1 MYEVGVQ
8 ERRRS
13 TPLPRKSVVLEVRP
27 ISPSAGYVYARVSRS
42 RRGFSKWSYQRIKS
56 LSLSVWKRH
65 VPARNIPR
73 RFTRYRAPHF
83 LPLKSYEVWAEVT
96 DDEEGGGGV
105 TGPLPRYTGPRK
117 KNGRKGISLG

>member
-27 ISPSAGYVYARVSRS
+27 ISPSVGYVYARVSRS

-56 LSLSVWKRH
+56 LSLSVETSRTSAEYSAA
-65 VPARNIPR
+65 VYEIPCPA
-73 RFTRYRAPHF
+73 
-83 LPLKSYEVWAEVT
+83 LPSVKIL
-96 DDEEGGGGV
+96 
-105 TGPLPRYTGPRK
+105 
-117 KNGRKGISLG
+117 

>member
-1 MYEVGVQ
+1 MV
-8 ERRRS
+8 
-13 TPLPRKSVVLEVRP
+13 LPEDK
-27 ISPSAGYVYARVSRS
+27 VSLS
-42 RRGFSKWSYQRIKS
+42 F
-56 LSLSVWKRH
+56 SLSVWKRH

-105 TGPLPRYTGPRK
+105 TGPLSRYTGPRK

>member
-27 ISPSAGYVYARVSRS
+27 ISPSVGYVYARVSRS

-56 LSLSVWKRH
+56 LSLCVETSRTSAEYSAAVYEIPCPALPSVK
-65 VPARNIPR
+65 I
-73 RFTRYRAPHF
+73 
-83 LPLKSYEVWAEVT
+83 L
-96 DDEEGGGGV
+96 
-105 TGPLPRYTGPRK
+105 
-117 KNGRKGISLG
+117 